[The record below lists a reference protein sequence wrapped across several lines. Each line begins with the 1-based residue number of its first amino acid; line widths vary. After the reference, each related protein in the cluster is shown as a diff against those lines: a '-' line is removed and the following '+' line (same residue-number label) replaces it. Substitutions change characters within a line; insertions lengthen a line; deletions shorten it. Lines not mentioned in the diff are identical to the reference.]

1 MDSIIDEL
9 GSAFSVSDDLDNLLP
24 SSGSSYTPTP
34 SITMTT
40 AENTLVTTTT
50 TGPISTIGSIH
61 QSNTRSSTSQLV
73 TMATMDTP
81 IRRDSFNKNTIQLF
95 FIFILVSIMFI
106 LLIAVGLTLLV
117 GICLY
122 RRKTYTVIGKPL
134 ISTIKKNNHSDN
146 EGLCMTSYNGKF
158 EVVRPNAPRDIADGH
173 TCEASTFGFPQIVIT
188 DSAHPQELISY
199 DVPSSLFPLAPAP
212 AQVTPRNSARVSV
225 LPYEITNHG
234 SQDYDDVDG
243 TTENDDDMEST
254 DYIEPFDSLNQI
266 NDASWYTFSLA
277 DNPVE
282 TPPTPPERVQSIGTK
297 RAVSDDEHIYTEP
310 LEPSMLS
317 GDDTSHSPRG
327 RGLPYAP
334 IYDVSSPSKKSIS
347 NLYHAP
353 PESVRIIQELGRGH
367 FGNVYLAATVGISL
381 KNLQLSDDAD
391 TSRSLLVAIKQ
402 LKSNADSNLH
412 ESFDK
417 EVRFMSQLHH
427 PNVARLL
434 AVSNRGTP
442 FIMMEYMENGD
453 LNEFLRKQEIQP
465 DTVPFLDENEV
476 TPLILLYI
484 SVQIASGMKYLASR
498 KFVHRDLATRN
509 CLVGREFVT
518 KISDFGMSRNI
529 YETSYYRVGSQLI
542 LPIRW
547 MASET
552 FYGKFS
558 VKSDGWSFGVTLWE
572 IFTLCRCVPYT
583 GLSDDQVIADALR
596 GEERQ
601 VLPKPFDCPEEVY
614 DVMKRCFE
622 PRITLRADFE
632 EIYARLFVVYSKLGQ
647 MSKAEPI

>member
-1 MDSIIDEL
+1 MSIL
-9 GSAFSVSDDLDNLLP
+9 
-24 SSGSSYTPTP
+24 
-34 SITMTT
+34 
-40 AENTLVTTTT
+40 
-50 TGPISTIGSIH
+50 
-61 QSNTRSSTSQLV
+61 
-73 TMATMDTP
+73 
-81 IRRDSFNKNTIQLF
+81 
-95 FIFILVSIMFI
+95 FI

-122 RRKTYTVIGKPL
+122 RRSSSTVIMNPF
-134 ISTIKKNNHSDN
+134 ISKKMTHKDS
-146 EGLCMTSYNGKF
+146 EELCSMASPPSYSGKF
-158 EVVRPNAPRDIADGH
+158 EVVRPNTPPHSIAGGGV
-173 TCEASTFGFPQIVIT
+173 EAASTFGFPEIMIT
-188 DSAHPQELISY
+188 ADSAPTHPQELISY
-199 DVPSSLFPLAPAP
+199 DVPSSLLPLAPAP
-212 AQVTPRNSARVSV
+212 AQVTPRNSTRVSV
-225 LPYEITNHG
+225 HPPPADHG
-234 SQDYDDVDG
+234 SEDYDDVDG
-243 TTENDDDMEST
+243 DNMEST
-254 DYIEPFDSLNQI
+254 DYIEPFDSLNHI

-277 DNPVE
+277 DNNPIE
-282 TPPTPPERVQSIGTK
+282 TPPTPPERVESM
-297 RAVSDDEHIYTEP
+297 RAAISDDEHIYTEP

-317 GDDTSHSPRG
+317 SDIMISGHSPPTGSRGG

-334 IYDVSSPSKKSIS
+334 IYDISSPSKKSLR

-353 PESVRIIQELGRGH
+353 PDSVRVIQELGRGH

-381 KNLQLSDDAD
+381 KNLRLSDDAD

-402 LKSNADSNLH
+402 LKPNADSNLI
-412 ESFDK
+412 EAFDK

-434 AVSNRGTP
+434 AVSDGGTP

-453 LNEFLRKQEIQP
+453 LNEFLRKQQIQP

-572 IFTLCRCVPYT
+572 VFTLCRCVPYT
-583 GLSDDQVIADALR
+583 GMSDDQVIADALK
-596 GEERQ
+596 GEGRQ
-601 VLPKPFDCPEEVY
+601 VLTKPLDCPEEVY

-622 PRITLRADFE
+622 PRSLLRADFE

-647 MSKAEPI
+647 TNKTMDPI